1 MDFIELA
8 QRTSVAQ
15 RRRGQA
21 ALVVAKNVWRD
32 VPVACGHLSWAD
44 IATAERVLAHTGDLP
59 KGRARTKHLA
69 YASYVHANPFVSPR
83 VRRQVLDIMCAAQ
96 RLRWTF
102 VRAMM
107 LRAAVLARR
116 PGGAVL
122 DTDLSF
128 VPLSQLPDRHI
139 VTYHERGRR
148 YRFFI
153 PDLLRHW
160 RAQLGQQSWLVPAPV
175 PPNNPY
181 TREQFSYGALMAVY
195 VAARL
200 QNFVVRGHLQMYVG
214 AGCSIDELI
223 RCAGH
228 VLRDAATVTHALE
241 GGAELYGDVLDIAD
255 SFPERMPNVCC
266 AETVPPHVAE
276 KVVDA
281 FRPALVQYYRMRYG
295 ASSEVREAGGLA
307 LMAALDQINEAHA
320 GSGFGRVFMR
330 RGRGG
335 VRWDATWRV

>member
-15 RRRGQA
+15 RRRGRV
-21 ALVVAKNVWRD
+21 ALVVAKNVWRG
-32 VPVACGHLSWAD
+32 VPIACGRLSWMD
-44 IATAERVLAHTGDLP
+44 IAAAERVLAHTGDLP

-69 YASYVHANPFVSPR
+69 YAAYVHTNIFVSPR
-83 VRRQVLDIMCAAQ
+83 TRRQVLDIMCAAQ

-107 LRAAVLARR
+107 RRAAVLAKR
-116 PGGAVL
+116 PGGAAI
-122 DTDLSF
+122 DTDLSL

-139 VTYHERGRR
+139 VTYHEGGKR

-160 RAQLGQQSWLVPAPV
+160 RAQLGQQSWLVPEPAA
-175 PPNNPY
+175 PNNPY
-181 TREQFSYGALMAVY
+181 TREQFSYTAMMAVY

-200 QNFVVRGHLQMYVG
+200 QNFVVRGHVQMYVS

-223 RCAGH
+223 RSAGH
-228 VLRDAATVTHALE
+228 VLRDAATFTHALE
-241 GGAELYGDVLDIAD
+241 GGAELYGDVLDIAE

-266 AETVPPHVAE
+266 VETVPQRVAE
-276 KVVDA
+276 RVVEV
-281 FRPALVQYYRMRYG
+281 FRPALVQYFSMRYG
-295 ASSEVREAGGLA
+295 ASSEVREAGGHA
-307 LMAALDQINEAHA
+307 LMAALDQINEAHS

-330 RGRGG
+330 RVRGG
-335 VRWDATWRV
+335 ARWNSTWRV